1 MQKSPKNAKIAQN
14 CKNGPKMKKCKNEN
28 LPMVTP
34 MMFTDQK
41 LYEIPP
47 KNYKNGSKLQKR
59 PKMGQKT
66 KNGPFFKKDSVKY
79 F

>member
-1 MQKSPKNAKIAQN
+1 
-14 CKNGPKMKKCKNEN
+14 
-28 LPMVTP
+28 MVTP